1 MALELKQNLRLSQQL
16 VMTPQL
22 QQAIK
27 LLQLSR
33 LELVDLIRTEIE
45 QNPLLE
51 EPSDAAD
58 SELDEIPAEH
68 GAAMLDAME
77 LSEVPAPSNIAENQI
92 QDVKTKTDGEL
103 QRSEIDWEQY
113 LDNYQTQHTSPPGS
127 GGMSS
132 EDLPS
137 LESTLTRP
145 LGLSE
150 HLLEQLRMAGLT
162 ELEERIGALIIGNLD
177 RDGYLVLDPD
187 GPTALAR
194 EYSSTDRSPSDANG
208 SESGV
213 GGALLEQAA
222 APAVTAALGDKAA
235 LSHGAVLGKGVPAL
249 RPALLEE
256 DELDGDALPADA
268 IEGDESGDDRLEA
281 GAVTLA
287 PERRAYVPALLPE
300 KFEKEVPALASP
312 TDPAKPGRGK
322 RNTLR
327 AAGLDPLLAIA
338 LEAGVS
344 AAQAEKVLRRIQRFE
359 PIGCGSR
366 DLRECLLA
374 QAHWFLTEGDGKDDP
389 DADLLPQI
397 IGQHLKNVEAK
408 KYPAIAKDLRVE
420 LDEVIAS
427 IKLLARLEPKP
438 GRLFTTEEPQ
448 YITPDVYI
456 HKVGDGYVTVLNDD
470 GLSKLRISK
479 HYRSALKNGGAT
491 AAKTKEYINEKLR
504 SAVWL
509 IRSIH
514 QRQRT
519 IVKVT
524 DSIIKFQ
531 REFLDKGIA
540 WLKPLI
546 LRDVA
551 DDIGMHESTVSR
563 VTTNKYVHTPQGI
576 YELKYFFNSSISRV
590 GGEDIASEAVKNQI
604 RQIIAGEPGDKPF
617 SDQKI
622 VEVLRSQNV
631 DIARRTVAK
640 YREVLG
646 ILPSSKR
653 KRYF

>member
-1 MALELKQNLRLSQQL
+1 MALELKQSLRMSQQL

-33 LELVDLIRTEIE
+33 LELVDLIRSEME

-51 EPSDAAD
+51 EPQEGAEAELNEAPAELVSTLNESIEA
-58 SELDEIPAEH
+58 SEL
-68 GAAMLDAME
+68 
-77 LSEVPAPSNIAENQI
+77 SVPAPEVAQPDLQKKAEG
-92 QDVKTKTDGEL
+92 DVKRED
-103 QRSEIDWEQY
+103 IDWEQY
-113 LDNYQTQHTSPPGS
+113 LDNYQTQHTAPSA
-127 GGMSS
+127 GGFNN

-137 LESTLTRP
+137 LQDTLTRGED
-145 LGLSE
+145 LTA
-150 HLLEQLRMAGLT
+150 HLMAQLRIAGLT
-162 ELEERIGALIIGNLD
+162 HEEEQIGGLIIGNLN

-187 GPTALAR
+187 VT
-194 EYSSTDRSPSDANG
+194 PS
-208 SESGV
+208 
-213 GGALLEQAA
+213 
-222 APAVTAALGDKAA
+222 
-235 LSHGAVLGKGVPAL
+235 VPAL
-249 RPALLEE
+249 ETELGTQ
-256 DELDGDALPADA
+256 LDG
-268 IEGDESGDDRLEA
+268 
-281 GAVTLA
+281 
-287 PERRAYVPALLPE
+287 VPR
-300 KFEKEVPALASP
+300 EVPAVAPEALEA
-312 TDPAKPGRGK
+312 
-322 RNTLR
+322 LR
-327 AAGLDPLLAIA
+327 KAQSARAPKCECDPLIPLA

-344 AAQAEKVLRRIQRFE
+344 AMTAEKVLKRIQKFD
-359 PIGCGSR
+359 PIGCGAR
-366 DLRECLLA
+366 DLRECLMV
-374 QAHWFLTEGDGKDDP
+374 QAKHYVNEGEGKDDP
-389 DADLLPQI
+389 DAELLPQI
-397 IGQHLKNVEAK
+397 VSRHLKNVETK
-408 KYPAIAKDLRVE
+408 KYQAIAKDLHVS
-420 LDEVIAS
+420 LDEVVAS
-427 IKLLARLEPKP
+427 IKLLGRLDPKP
-438 GRLFTTEEPQ
+438 GRGFSGDEPQ

-456 HKVGDGYVTVLNDD
+456 HKIGEEYVTVLNDD
-470 GLSKLRISK
+470 GLSKLRISQ
-479 HYRSALKNGGAT
+479 HYRNALKNG
-491 AAKTKEYINEKLR
+491 AASQTKEYIQEKLR

-540 WLKPLI
+540 FLKPLI

-551 DDIGMHESTVSR
+551 EDIGMHESTVSR

-576 YELKYFFNSSISRV
+576 YELKFFFNSSISRV

-604 RQIIAGEPGDKPF
+604 KQVVAGEPGDKPY

-622 VEVLRSQNV
+622 VEILRSQNV

-653 KRYF
+653 KRFF